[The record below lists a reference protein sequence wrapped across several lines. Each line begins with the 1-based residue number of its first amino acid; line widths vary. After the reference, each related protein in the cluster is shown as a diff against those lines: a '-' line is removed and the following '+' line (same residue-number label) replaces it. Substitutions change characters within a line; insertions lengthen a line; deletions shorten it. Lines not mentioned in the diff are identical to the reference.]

1 MRNPTGKPDTANK
14 RWPQAIW
21 VAPRESSRP
30 KYILGWRA
38 YFFTLV
44 CVQFGWYRE
53 KRSSSQRDVLLYFYL
68 TRYVQ
73 YYHHQKEKE
82 MKRAYNFNAGPS
94 AMPLEVLEEAQT
106 EFTNYANTGMSI
118 IEMSH
123 RSKEYDALH
132 QETKALLKELM
143 EIPDDYEIMFIQGGG
158 STQFLMTAA
167 NFLNKKH
174 AAYVNTGVWAK
185 KAMAEAKYYGEA
197 YEAASSADKNHSYI
211 PQHFD
216 IKPDTAYVHL
226 TANNTIY
233 GTEYKTFPK
242 FDVPVICDMSS
253 DILSRKVNVAD
264 FDLIYAGAQKNLG
277 PAGVVIVIAKKSFL
291 STANKNLPTMLR
303 YSTFADND
311 SLYNTPPVF
320 CIYMVNKTLKW
331 IKAQGGVD
339 AVAKNNAAKAK
350 LIYDVIDNSNGFYKG
365 HAEKEYRSL
374 MNITFNLATPEIEKD
389 FVAKGKAAGF
399 VGIGGHRL
407 VGGCRAS
414 AYNAVPME
422 ACLALAE
429 FMKQYQKDNQ

>member
-1 MRNPTGKPDTANK
+1 
-14 RWPQAIW
+14 
-21 VAPRESSRP
+21 
-30 KYILGWRA
+30 
-38 YFFTLV
+38 
-44 CVQFGWYRE
+44 
-53 KRSSSQRDVLLYFYL
+53 
-68 TRYVQ
+68 
-73 YYHHQKEKE
+73 

-94 AMPLEVLEEAQT
+94 AMPLAVLEEAQA
-106 EFTNYANTGMSI
+106 EFLNYADTGMSI

-123 RSKEYDALH
+123 RSGEYDKLH
-132 QETKALLKELM
+132 KETKELLRELM
-143 EIPDDYEIMFIQGGG
+143 GIPADYEIMFIQGGG

-167 NFLNKKH
+167 NFLTKKYG
-174 AAYVNTGVWAK
+174 AYVNTGVWSK

-197 YEAASSADKNHSYI
+197 YEAATSADKNHSYI
-211 PQHFD
+211 PTEFT

-233 GTEYKTFPK
+233 GTEYKHFPK

-253 DILSRKVNVAD
+253 DILSRRVNVAD

-277 PAGVVIVIAKKSFL
+277 PAGVVIVIAKKAFL
-291 STANKNLPTMLR
+291 ETARKDLPTMLR
-303 YSTFADND
+303 YSTFAEND

-320 CIYMVNKTLKW
+320 AIYMVNKTLHW
-331 IKAQGGVD
+331 IKQQGGVD
-339 AVAKNNAAKAK
+339 VIAKNNEAKAK
-350 LIYDVIDNSNGFYKG
+350 VIYDVIDNSNGFYKG
-365 HAEKEYRSL
+365 HAAKEARSL
-374 MNITFNLATPEIEKD
+374 MNITFNLATPELEKD

-429 FMKQYQKDNQ
+429 FMKKYQEEHQ

>member
-1 MRNPTGKPDTANK
+1 
-14 RWPQAIW
+14 
-21 VAPRESSRP
+21 
-30 KYILGWRA
+30 
-38 YFFTLV
+38 
-44 CVQFGWYRE
+44 
-53 KRSSSQRDVLLYFYL
+53 
-68 TRYVQ
+68 
-73 YYHHQKEKE
+73 

-94 AMPLEVLEEAQT
+94 AMPLEVLLEAQE
-106 EFTNYANTGMSI
+106 EFLNYANTGMSI

-123 RSKEYDALH
+123 RSAEYAALH
-132 QETKALLKELM
+132 AETKALLRELM
-143 EIPDDYEIMFIQGGG
+143 EIPEDYEVMFIQGGG

-167 NFLNKKH
+167 NFLTKKY

-211 PQHFD
+211 PQNFVLR
-216 IKPDTAYVHL
+216 PDTSYVHL

-277 PAGVVIVIAKKSFL
+277 PAGVVIIIAKKAFL
-291 STANKNLPTMLR
+291 NTARKNLPTMLR
-303 YSTFADND
+303 YSTFAEND

-320 CIYMVNKTLKW
+320 AIYMVNKTLHW
-331 IKAQGGVD
+331 IKKQGGVN
-339 AVAKNNAAKAK
+339 AIAKNNLAKAK

-365 HAEKEYRSL
+365 HAEKDARSL
-374 MNITFNLATPEIEKD
+374 MNITFNLATPEMEKD

-414 AYNAVPME
+414 TYNAVPLE
-422 ACLALAE
+422 ACKALAE
-429 FMKQYQKDNQ
+429 FMQEYMQANK